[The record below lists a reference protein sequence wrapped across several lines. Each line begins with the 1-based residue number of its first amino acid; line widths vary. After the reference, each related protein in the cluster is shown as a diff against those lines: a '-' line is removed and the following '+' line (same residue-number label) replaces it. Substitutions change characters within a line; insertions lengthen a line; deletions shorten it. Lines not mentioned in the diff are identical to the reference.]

1 MIFMS
6 DLRTSR
12 GLMARVTDQETIGR
26 RVRAARRVAGLRQH
40 DLAAACHVTRNA
52 VTNWETGTKRL
63 GLSQAAS
70 LLPLLRVTL
79 DWLYLGDD
87 AALPWVQREALAAE
101 MARDDGTGGPV
112 DDATF
117 SREAA

>member
-1 MIFMS
+1 MISMS

-12 GLMARVTDQETIGR
+12 GLMARVTDQEAIGR
-26 RVRAARRVAGLRQH
+26 RVKAARRVAGLRQH
-40 DLAAACHVTRNA
+40 ELAAACHVTRNA